1 MNHQSLEELKAKL
14 NDDIGSFR
22 REVVAI
28 LENLG
33 EEIKQIREI
42 QSQGGV
48 TFNGKHVARAVKMV
62 KQIGRQGIFQP
73 KDHMA

>member
-1 MNHQSLEELKAKL
+1 
-14 NDDIGSFR
+14 
-22 REVVAI
+22 VVAI

-33 EEIKQIREI
+33 EEIKQIKEI

-62 KQIGRQGIFQP
+62 KEIGRQGIFQP